1 MVRANKALIIILMLC
16 GVAYASARVS
26 SHSAA
31 HSQEDPERYEQDTD
45 KLLRPPDQFLA
56 YTLTPSRGPTF
67 RLDEGS
73 ARLRLISFLH
83 LANAAPLTT
92 YSPENRYPY
101 GLSLRVSDS
110 TGELVHE
117 RTVWFITRKSKT
129 FDPEGGL
136 AQTSSY
142 YFDAT
147 LAGEP
152 ADQRT
157 FDVDMSAWASSEHRL
172 EIRAVLPEQATD
184 GAVNLIAF
192 AKDTR
197 SDERVAWMK
206 RSLDSQ
212 QRKQLASRAGLLSWT
227 RIRDDELSASLEQRH
242 ERLSSLTELPL
253 RTMVS
258 TDYRR
263 YPEDEPLQ
271 GLTLTSSRP
280 LAFNLRGPV
289 TVGIAALDY
298 QNEPSNQALTLETL
312 TNNPAAV
319 MRARA
324 QTFELPTS
332 DPARALADIGELKT
346 YNIKLRADETAR
358 VTLRRPEGLDP
369 LQVMLIV
376 DDAESILGE
385 HPAAALAPRQ
395 IALRP
400 DHKDLHLWSTS
411 AGARLRYRIGH
422 DQLRLGELARIT
434 VRTAPDRPP
443 ATVRYRFPDST
454 TRADFV
460 GILEQ
465 PNERAP
471 FEVLYDDRVTTE
483 ALRDV
488 SEPTSHRVWLP
499 DDAEELEVWSD
510 DGEAWVSV
518 SLLSID
524 DERQDEHRVPYS
536 EQLHEGTR
544 WRYAPLQKTPWYPIS
559 PIQAKSLT
567 RSGRRDR
574 LEAQVRLE
582 PDWRTDRGRD
592 LMARATENDLSGFR
606 MPRQRSAASGA
617 MTQLEPSS
625 SRGSM
630 LILEPNPD
638 QTVSTRRGLESSR
651 ARWAPY
657 WRVGVST
664 NHPLECEVP
673 EGQRLHLHID
683 SSELGAAYRIKW
695 GEKILRQNVLRTRS
709 LKESYSA
716 RELTGSAALE
726 VSLERDG
733 GAPATGYIWTNC
745 KPTRPDRAAKLW
757 VLRRVWELDASRP
770 MRLDVPA
777 NADETWY
784 VNFTTYLSS
793 ASSGKIE
800 VTIDGGKPRRR
811 ATPITSLT
819 RAKYEFELA
828 GSPLET
834 PVARAPHIK
843 LGRPTR
849 EVIPIGSDLA
859 DGKHSIT
866 LRWKGPRN
874 ERAWLRFFGRK
885 PTR

>member
-1 MVRANKALIIILMLC
+1 MVRANKALMILLMLC
-16 GVAYASARVS
+16 GVAYASAQILS
-26 SHSAA
+26 QSAA
-31 HSQEDPERYEQDTD
+31 HTREDPARYEQDTN

-56 YTLTPSRGPTF
+56 YTITPEQGPTF

-73 ARLRLISFLH
+73 AKLRLISFLH
-83 LANAAPLTT
+83 LATASPLTT
-92 YSPENRYPY
+92 YTPESRYPY
-101 GLSLRVSDS
+101 GLHLSVSDS
-110 TGELVHE
+110 NGELVHE
-117 RTVWFITRKSKT
+117 RTVWFITRKSKA
-129 FDPEGGL
+129 FDSDGGL
-136 AQTSSY
+136 THTSSY

-147 LAGEP
+147 IAGEP

-172 EIRAVLPEQATD
+172 ELRAVLPEQATD
-184 GAVNLIAF
+184 GSINLIAF

-206 RSLDSQ
+206 RSLDSR
-212 QRKQLASRAGLLSWT
+212 QRKQMASRAGLLSWT
-227 RIRDDELSASLEQRH
+227 RMRDDELSASLEQRH
-242 ERLSSLTELPL
+242 ERLSSLTEQPL

-263 YPEDEPLQ
+263 YPADEPLQ

-298 QNEPSNQALTLETL
+298 LGQSSNQALTLETL

-319 MRARA
+319 MRSRT

-332 DPARALADIGELKT
+332 DPARVVADIGELKT
-346 YNIKLRADETAR
+346 FNIKLRAEETAR
-358 VTLRRPEGLDP
+358 VALRRPAGLDP
-369 LQVMLIV
+369 LQVMVTV
-376 DDAESILGE
+376 DDTDAILGE

-395 IALRP
+395 IALQP
-400 DHKDLHLWSTS
+400 DNKDLHLWYAS
-411 AGARLRYRIGH
+411 AKARLRYRIGH
-422 DQLRLGELARIT
+422 EQLRLGELARIT
-434 VRTAPDRPP
+434 VRTDPNTPP
-443 ATVRYRFPDST
+443 ATLRYRFPDSA

-460 GILEQ
+460 GTLEQ

-471 FEVLYDDRVTTE
+471 FELLYDDRVTTE
-483 ALRDV
+483 VARDI

-499 DDAEELEVWSD
+499 DDAEELEVWSE

-544 WRYAPLQKTPWYPIS
+544 WRYAPLLKTPWYPIS
-559 PIQAKSLT
+559 PIQAKSMT

-592 LMARATENDLSGFR
+592 LLARAAENDLAGFR
-606 MPRQRSAASGA
+606 MPRQRSEASGA
-617 MTQLEPSS
+617 MTQIEPSGP
-625 SRGSM
+625 RRSM
-630 LILEPNPD
+630 LVLEPNPD
-638 QTVSTRRGLESSR
+638 QTVATPRGLESSR

-683 SSELGAAYRIKW
+683 SRELGAAYRIKW
-695 GEKILRQNVLRTRS
+695 GEKLLRRNILRTRS

-726 VSLERDG
+726 VSLEREG
-733 GAPATGYIWTNC
+733 GAPAAGYIWTNC
-745 KPTRPDRAAKLW
+745 KPTQPDRSAKLW

-800 VTIDGGKPRRR
+800 VTIDGGTPRRR

-819 RAKYEFELA
+819 RATYDFELT

-834 PVARAPHIK
+834 PIARSPHIK

-849 EVIPIGSDLA
+849 EVVPIGSDLA
-859 DGKHSIT
+859 DGEHSVT